1 MTEKPRP
8 LIEPLQSSHYR
19 DPLVVAIDAEE
30 KTCDAE
36 EKTCK
41 GCRHLLIVLFH
52 GVPAQSC
59 QKGRKHRSPKCYVEA
74 QGTTC
79 QGGR

>member
-8 LIEPLQSSHYR
+8 LIEPLPSGCYR
-19 DPLVVAIDAEE
+19 DPLEVVIESEE
-30 KTCDAE
+30 Q
-36 EKTCK
+36 TCK
-41 GCRHLLIVLFH
+41 GCRHLLVVLFH
-52 GVPAQSC
+52 GVPAQGYE
-59 QKGRKHRSPKCYVEA
+59 KGRKRRSPKCYAEA

>member
-8 LIEPLQSSHYR
+8 LIEPLPSGCYR
-19 DPLVVAIDAEE
+19 DPLEVAIDAEE
-30 KTCDAE
+30 KTCE
-36 EKTCK
+36 

-59 QKGRKHRSPKCYVEA
+59 QKGRKHRSSKCYVEA